1 LSLIIDD
8 GVSNRG
14 HRKSI
19 FSSDYHYYG
28 SASIKSSEY
37 IITVIDY
44 SSHNLPDG
52 KGSNQNM
59 NQMPKQNHK
68 EPQFNINSNFG
79 NLENDDINFGV
90 MPKNSG
96 SGGSGRYVV
105 STSTKTISKIVNE
118 IKTTKTIT

>member
-19 FSSDYHYYG
+19 FSSDYHFYG

-52 KGSNQNM
+52 KGSNQKQSNT
-59 NQMPKQNHK
+59 NYGQNIYQMPKQNHK

-79 NLENDDINFGV
+79 NFENDDINFGV

-105 STSTKTISKIVNE
+105 STSTKT
-118 IKTTKTIT
+118 